1 MYDAVTV
8 LVCCADVV
16 STGTVDGETDAVAC
30 AVEPLFG
37 TIVDV
42 FGLIS
47 LDDTAGEDDCIGDVV
62 EVARGSVGSIVAPVV
77 VCFTDVSTEVTGAVV
92 LEVDVEIASV
102 TVVSLADELVAAP
115 LVGVC
120 TGLVD
125 FSVPIVDPD
134 ELEMD
139 VVVGTDD

>member
-1 MYDAVTV
+1 MTG

-16 STGTVDGETDAVAC
+16 STGTVDGEADVVAC
-30 AVEPLFG
+30 AVETLVG

-42 FGLIS
+42 VGLIS
-47 LDDTAGEDDCIGDVV
+47 LDDTACVDDCIGKVV
-62 EVARGSVGSIVAPVV
+62 EVVAGSVSSDVAPDV
-77 VCFTDVSTEVTGAVV
+77 VCFTVESTEVTGAVV
-92 LEVDVEIASV
+92 LEVDVEVASV
-102 TVVSLADELVAAP
+102 NVVSLADELVTAP
-115 LVGVC
+115 VVDVC

-125 FSVPIVDPD
+125 FSVPSVDPG